1 MSNAILEPPHAIL
14 NAKCNAK
21 QKCQALQ
28 ITLKQFVAG
37 TITVCFGTDRSLAKP
52 YLAIRIHAPDVS
64 NEIHTLV
71 LTDKFAGI
79 CY

>member
-1 MSNAILEPPHAIL
+1 M
-14 NAKCNAK
+14 
-21 QKCQALQ
+21 Q

-37 TITVCFGTDRSLAKP
+37 TITVCFGTVRSLAKP
-52 YLAIRIHAPDVS
+52 YLAIRIHALDVS